1 MIVVQKYG
9 GSSVADIE
17 RIKNVAAR
25 IKKRVETGD
34 KLIVV
39 VSAMGKTTN
48 ELIALAG
55 NVSSQPSPRELDM
68 LLATGEQV
76 SAALL
81 SIALMELGVRSIS
94 YNAFQLNINTF
105 GEFSNA
111 RIADINLNK
120 IYSELEARDVLV
132 VTGFQGINPEGDLTT
147 LGRGG
152 SDTSAVAIAAKAG
165 VPCEIYSDVAGIY
178 TCDPKV
184 HEKARKLEYITY
196 DEMLELAALGAK
208 VLHSRSVEIAKKY
221 NVELIC
227 LSSFSE
233 EGGTRVVAKLPE
245 WLEQPVVTGATID
258 TNQLKV
264 TINYLPGDTDVLS
277 RIFNAVA
284 KASFNVDMI
293 SVVNENGH
301 SHLTFTV
308 LSANPAAIRRT
319 IEGVL
324 KDVDGWELTLDD
336 NVAKVSTVGVGM
348 RSSAGV
354 AARFFSSLQKTG
366 VRIIATTTSEI
377 KISVLV
383 PRTDASKALRVLL
396 DEFDL

>member
-1 MIVVQKYG
+1 MIVQKYG
-9 GSSVADIE
+9 GSSVANVE

-25 IKKRVETGD
+25 IKRRVEGGE

-55 NVSSQPSPRELDM
+55 NLSSQPAPREMDM

-81 SIALMELGVRSIS
+81 SIALRELGVSAVS
-94 YNAFQLNINTF
+94 FNAFQLDINTF
-105 GEFSNA
+105 GDFNNA
-111 RIADINLNK
+111 RIADINLGK
-120 IYSELEARDVLV
+120 IYKEFEVRDVIV
-132 VTGFQGINPEGDLTT
+132 VTGFQGVNEIGDLTT

-165 VPCEIYSDVAGIY
+165 LPCEIYSDVAGIY
-178 TCDPKV
+178 TCDPKI
-184 HEKARKLEYITY
+184 HDRARKLEYITY
-196 DEMLELAALGAK
+196 DEMLELSALGAK

-227 LSSFSE
+227 LSSFAE
-233 EGGTRVVAKLPE
+233 EGGTKVVAKLPE

-264 TINYLPGDTDVLS
+264 TINYLPSNTDTLS
-277 RIFNAVA
+277 EIFNAVA
-284 KASFNVDMI
+284 RENFNVDMI

-301 SHLTFTV
+301 SHLTFSV
-308 LSANPAAIRRT
+308 VSANPAAIRRT

-324 KDVDGWELTLDD
+324 EKYKDWELTLDSD
-336 NVAKVSTVGVGM
+336 VAKVSTVGVGM

-354 AARFFSSLQKTG
+354 AARFFSVLQNSG
-366 VRIIATTTSEI
+366 VKIIATTTSEI

-383 PRTDASKALRVLL
+383 SKGDAGKALKALL
-396 DEFDL
+396 DEFEL